1 MSDHALTLIEQ
12 SQRAY
17 QAAVQRGWVSDKD
30 SSLLFVDWDALEARL
45 AHLSN
50 AFGHPHANHCVAIK
64 TMPHQAVLNRMVA
77 WGYGL
82 EAASME
88 EVYLAIEAKA
98 KHIIFDSPVK
108 RSHEIEACQAIG
120 DRLLLNVNSLEELE
134 RMPEH
139 PSFQIGIRINP
150 EMQVSD
156 AALYHVSGLESKF
169 GVPISDRSSILH
181 AILKYPVTA
190 LHVHSGSSMSD
201 LTQAVQAVN
210 ALMELAK
217 EANDFLAKGGKSRRI
232 TVIDMG
238 GGLSPEEINKGESY
252 MQTYASALKASM
264 PELWSDFH
272 LVTEF
277 GQWTHFHTG
286 FAISD
291 VEYAMDRGNQRIA
304 FIHLGADFLMRDAY
318 SSPRGIPL
326 TVLDQEAKVKVATL
340 CKHDI
345 AGPLC
350 FAGDYVVRDVTLPR
364 IDAGDKL
371 LMRHT
376 GSNAYALW
384 SRHCSRDIPKVIG
397 VSQQGKQVELLSE
410 RKQVW

>member
-1 MSDHALTLIEQ
+1 MSDHALHLIEQ

-17 QAAVQRGWVSDKD
+17 QVAVHRGWVSDKD

-45 AHLSN
+45 AHLSK

-88 EVYLAIEAKA
+88 EVYLAVEAKA

-139 PSFQIGIRINP
+139 PSFQMGIRINP

-217 EANDFLAKGGKSRRI
+217 EANDFLAKAGESRRI

-291 VEYAMDRGNQRIA
+291 VEYAMDRGKPA
-304 FIHLGADFLMRDAY
+304 HSIHPSG
-318 SSPRGIPL
+318 
-326 TVLDQEAKVKVATL
+326 
-340 CKHDI
+340 C
-345 AGPLC
+345 
-350 FAGDYVVRDVTLPR
+350 
-364 IDAGDKL
+364 
-371 LMRHT
+371 
-376 GSNAYALW
+376 
-384 SRHCSRDIPKVIG
+384 
-397 VSQQGKQVELLSE
+397 
-410 RKQVW
+410 

>member
-1 MSDHALTLIEQ
+1 MSDHESTLVEQ

-30 SSLLFVDWDALEARL
+30 SSLLFVDWDAIEARL

-88 EVYLAIEAKA
+88 EVYLAVEAQA
-98 KHIIFDSPVK
+98 KHI
-108 RSHEIEACQAIG
+108 
-120 DRLLLNVNSLEELE
+120 
-134 RMPEH
+134 
-139 PSFQIGIRINP
+139 QIGIRINP

-169 GVPISDRSSILH
+169 GVPISDRSSIID

-210 ALMELAK
+210 ALMKLAK
-217 EANDFLAKGGKSRRI
+217 EANDSLAKAGESRRI

-252 MQTYASALKASM
+252 MQTYASALKASI

-291 VEYAMDRGNQRIA
+291 VEYAMDRGSQRIA

-326 TVLDQEAKVKVATL
+326 TVLDQAAKVKVATL